1 MHKLER
7 NLWLAIAALSL
18 SGCAAIEDAFQQ
30 SSDSSGSVS
39 ASRSSGSGVGASAG
53 STYRTDVY
61 NYAVACVSRDEADG
75 ELLRGV
81 GRIAELHGI
90 SNWEAAPDT
99 LTAFNAVVREGQL
112 GEAELERLRGELA
125 PLGPAVLAGTFEGG

>member
-1 MHKLER
+1 MNCLNR
-7 NLWLAIAALSL
+7 IAWSATAVLSL
-18 SGCAAIEDAFQQ
+18 SGWAAIEDAFQW

-39 ASRSSGSGVGASAG
+39 ASRSSGSGAAASAG

-61 NYAVACVSRDEADG
+61 NYAVACVSRGESDG

-81 GRIAELHGI
+81 GRIAELNGI

-112 GEAELERLRGELA
+112 GEVELERLRGELA